1 MEKEKTEALE
11 QENKEL
17 RAENVGLKA
26 ELEELKLQIASF
38 QKMVFGP
45 KSEKTATKEN
55 LVEGEQSSL
64 FDEEFK
70 ELSEKLQEEINKN
83 IDEITVGNNQNKKGR
98 RKKGKVSGIKANQ
111 LKNTNI
117 EIKRYELNKEEKC
130 PECGGKFKKVGEEV
144 VREEIVYVP
153 ASFKIVQFVQNTYK
167 CENCGED
174 GSKKETPTFV
184 KTVVPKPI
192 LTHSF
197 VSPSLAT
204 EVLYQKYY
212 LGVPFYRQEK
222 MWDDKGLVL
231 PRNMMANWSIKIS
244 EYYFS
249 KLCELQYKIMKEESD
264 LIHYDETTM
273 QCNKE
278 PGKKA
283 SSNSY
288 IWVARTGELE
298 KKQGIYYMYSKSRSE
313 ETAKEFIKGYTGII
327 ETDGYSGYNNIEG
340 VTHAECW
347 AHARRYFYQSI
358 PLDEN
363 KQLKTDTYGYVGLT
377 YCNKLFKIE
386 EQIAN
391 LSVDKKKEK
400 RQELS
405 KPIIEEFYKW
415 VDSMTD
421 KKIVINKNLKKA
433 LTYVT
438 NQKEELTE
446 FLKDGRIPLSNN
458 LVERSIRPFAIHR
471 KNWLFADTISGAK
484 ANATMYTIIETAK
497 INKLNISKYINY
509 LLEEL
514 PQLED
519 INNEKELEEYLP
531 WSEKLPEEIRN
542 YEGEY
547 KELIVN

>member
-1 MEKEKTEALE
+1 MEKEKINALE
-11 QENKEL
+11 MENKEL
-17 RAENVGLKA
+17 KAENVGLKE
-26 ELEELKLQIASF
+26 ELEELKLQVASF
-38 QKMVFGP
+38 QKMIFGP
-45 KSEKTATKEN
+45 RSEKTSKKEN

-70 ELSEKLQEEINKN
+70 ELSEKIQGQINKD
-83 IDEITVGNNQNKKGR
+83 IEEVTVGDKQNKK
-98 RKKGKVSGIKANQ
+98 KKKREKISGIKRGQ
-111 LKNTNI
+111 LKNTKI
-117 EIKRYELNKEEKC
+117 EVKRYELNKEVKC
-130 PECGGKFKKVGEEV
+130 PECGGDFKQIGEEV
-144 VREEIVYVP
+144 VRKEIVYTP
-153 ASFKIVQFVQNTYK
+153 ATFKIVEFVQYTYK
-167 CENCGED
+167 CENCGKDE
-174 GSKKETPTFV
+174 SNKETPTIV
-184 KTVVPKPI
+184 KTEIPKPV

-197 VSPSLAT
+197 VSASLAT

-231 PRNMMANWSIKIS
+231 PRNMMANWSIKID
-244 EYYFS
+244 EYYFRR
-249 KLCELQYKIMKEESD
+249 LCELQYKKMKEESE
-264 LIHYDETTM
+264 LLHYDETTM

-278 PGKKA
+278 PGRKA

-288 IWVARTGELE
+288 MWVARTGELE

-327 ETDGYSGYNNIEG
+327 ETDGYAGYNNIEG
-340 VTHAECW
+340 VIHAKCW

-363 KQLKTDTYGYVGLT
+363 KQLKIDTYGYIGLT

-386 EQIAN
+386 EKIAN
-391 LSVDKKKEK
+391 LSVVEKKEK
-400 RQELS
+400 RQILS
-405 KPIIEEFYKW
+405 KPIIEEFYNW
-415 VDSMTD
+415 VNSVMDSKIILN
-421 KKIVINKNLKKA
+421 KKLEKA

-438 NQKEELTE
+438 NQRKGLTE
-446 FLKDGRIPLSNN
+446 FLNDGRIPISNN
-458 LVERSIRPFAIHR
+458 LVETSIRPFAIHR
-471 KNWLFADTISGAK
+471 KNWLFADTIAGAK

-514 PQLED
+514 PQLDD
-519 INNEKELEEYLP
+519 INDEKELAKYLP
-531 WSEKLPEEIRN
+531 WSEELPEEIRN

-547 KELIVN
+547 KELMIN

>member
-1 MEKEKTEALE
+1 MEKEKINALE
-11 QENKEL
+11 MENKEL
-17 RAENVGLKA
+17 KAENVGLKE
-26 ELEELKLQIASF
+26 ELEELKLQVASF
-38 QKMVFGP
+38 QKMIFGP
-45 KSEKTATKEN
+45 RSEKTSKKEN

-70 ELSEKLQEEINKN
+70 ELSEKIQEQINKD
-83 IDEITVGNNQNKKGR
+83 IEEVTVGDKQNKK
-98 RKKGKVSGIKANQ
+98 KKKREKISGIKRSQ
-111 LKNTNI
+111 LKNTKI
-117 EIKRYELNKEEKC
+117 EVKRYELNKEVKC
-130 PECGGKFKKVGEEV
+130 PECGGDFKQIGEEV
-144 VREEIVYVP
+144 VRKEIVYTP
-153 ASFKIVQFVQNTYK
+153 ATFKIVEFVQYTYK
-167 CENCGED
+167 CENCGKDE
-174 GSKKETPTFV
+174 SNKETPTIV
-184 KTVVPKPI
+184 KTEIPKPV

-197 VSPSLAT
+197 VSASLAT

-231 PRNMMANWSIKIS
+231 PRNMMANWSIKID
-244 EYYFS
+244 EYYFRR
-249 KLCELQYKIMKEESD
+249 LCELQYKIMKKESE
-264 LIHYDETTM
+264 LLHYDETTM

-278 PGKKA
+278 PGRKA

-288 IWVARTGELE
+288 MWVARTGELE

-327 ETDGYSGYNNIEG
+327 ETDGYAGYNNIEG
-340 VTHAECW
+340 VIHAKCW

-363 KQLKTDTYGYVGLT
+363 KQLKTDTYGYIGLT

-386 EQIAN
+386 EKIAN
-391 LSVDKKKEK
+391 LSVAEKKEK
-400 RQELS
+400 RQILS
-405 KPIIEEFYKW
+405 KPIIEEFYNW
-415 VDSMTD
+415 VNSVMDSKRILN
-421 KKIVINKNLKKA
+421 KKLEKA

-438 NQKEELTE
+438 NQRKGLTE
-446 FLKDGRIPLSNN
+446 FLNDGRIPISNN
-458 LVERSIRPFAIHR
+458 LVETSIRPFAIHR
-471 KNWLFADTISGAK
+471 KNWLFADTIAGAK

-514 PQLED
+514 PQLDD
-519 INNEKELEEYLP
+519 INDEKELAKYLP
-531 WSEKLPEEIRN
+531 WSEELPEEIRN

-547 KELIVN
+547 KELMVN

>member
-1 MEKEKTEALE
+1 MEKEKINALE
-11 QENKEL
+11 MENKEL
-17 RAENVGLKA
+17 KAENVGLKE
-26 ELEELKLQIASF
+26 ELEELKLQVASF
-38 QKMVFGP
+38 QKMIFGP
-45 KSEKTATKEN
+45 RNEKTSKKEN

-70 ELSEKLQEEINKN
+70 ELSEKIQEQINKD
-83 IDEITVGNNQNKKGR
+83 IEEVTVGDKQNKK
-98 RKKGKVSGIKANQ
+98 KKKREKISGIKRSQ
-111 LKNTNI
+111 LKNTKI
-117 EIKRYELNKEEKC
+117 EVKRYELNKEVKC
-130 PECGGKFKKVGEEV
+130 PECGGDFKQIGEEV
-144 VREEIVYVP
+144 VRKEIVYTP
-153 ASFKIVQFVQNTYK
+153 ATFKIVEFVQYTYK
-167 CENCGED
+167 CENCGKDE
-174 GSKKETPTFV
+174 SNKETPTIV
-184 KTVVPKPI
+184 KTEIPKPV

-197 VSPSLAT
+197 VSASLAT

-231 PRNMMANWSIKIS
+231 PRNMMANWSIKID
-244 EYYFS
+244 EYYFRR
-249 KLCELQYKIMKEESD
+249 LCELQYKIMKKESE
-264 LIHYDETTM
+264 LLHYDETTM

-278 PGKKA
+278 PGRKA

-288 IWVARTGELE
+288 MWVARTGELE

-327 ETDGYSGYNNIEG
+327 ETDGYAGYNNIEG
-340 VTHAECW
+340 VIHAKCW

-363 KQLKTDTYGYVGLT
+363 KQLKIDTYGYIGLT

-386 EQIAN
+386 EKIAN
-391 LSVDKKKEK
+391 LSVAEKKEK
-400 RQELS
+400 RQILS
-405 KPIIEEFYKW
+405 KPIIEEFYNW
-415 VDSMTD
+415 VNSVMDSKIILN
-421 KKIVINKNLKKA
+421 KKLEKA

-438 NQKEELTE
+438 NQRKGLTE
-446 FLKDGRIPLSNN
+446 FLNDGRIPISNN
-458 LVERSIRPFAIHR
+458 LVETSIRPFAIHR
-471 KNWLFADTISGAK
+471 KNWLFADTIAGAK

-514 PQLED
+514 PQLDD
-519 INNEKELEEYLP
+519 INDEKELAKYLP
-531 WSEKLPEEIRN
+531 WSEELPEEIRN

-547 KELIVN
+547 KELMIN

>member
-1 MEKEKTEALE
+1 MEKEKINALE
-11 QENKEL
+11 MENKEL
-17 RAENVGLKA
+17 KAENVGLKE
-26 ELEELKLQIASF
+26 ELEELKLQVASF
-38 QKMVFGP
+38 QKMIFGP
-45 KSEKTATKEN
+45 RSEKTSKKEN

-70 ELSEKLQEEINKN
+70 ELSEKIQEQINKD
-83 IDEITVGNNQNKKGR
+83 IEEVTVGDKQNKK
-98 RKKGKVSGIKANQ
+98 KKKREKISGIKRSQ
-111 LKNTNI
+111 LKNTKI
-117 EIKRYELNKEEKC
+117 EVKRYELNKEVKC
-130 PECGGKFKKVGEEV
+130 PECGGDFKQIGEEV
-144 VREEIVYVP
+144 VRKEVVYTP
-153 ASFKIVQFVQNTYK
+153 ATFKIVEFVQYTYK
-167 CENCGED
+167 CENCGKDE
-174 GSKKETPTFV
+174 SNKETPTIV
-184 KTVVPKPI
+184 KTEIPKPV

-197 VSPSLAT
+197 VSASLAT

-231 PRNMMANWSIKIS
+231 PRNMMANWSIKID
-244 EYYFS
+244 EYYFRR
-249 KLCELQYKIMKEESD
+249 LCELQYKIMKKESE
-264 LIHYDETTM
+264 LLHYDETTM

-278 PGKKA
+278 PGRKA

-288 IWVARTGELE
+288 MWVARTGELE

-327 ETDGYSGYNNIEG
+327 ETDGYAGYNNIEG
-340 VTHAECW
+340 VIHAKCW

-363 KQLKTDTYGYVGLT
+363 KQLKTDTYGYIGLT

-386 EQIAN
+386 EKIAN
-391 LSVDKKKEK
+391 LSVAEKKEK
-400 RQELS
+400 RQILS
-405 KPIIEEFYKW
+405 KPIIEEFYNW
-415 VDSMTD
+415 VNSVMDSKIILN
-421 KKIVINKNLKKA
+421 KKLEKA

-438 NQKEELTE
+438 NQRKGLTE
-446 FLKDGRIPLSNN
+446 FLNDGRIPISNN
-458 LVERSIRPFAIHR
+458 LVETSIRPFAIHR
-471 KNWLFADTISGAK
+471 KNWLFADTIAGAK

-519 INNEKELEEYLP
+519 INDEKELAKYLP
-531 WSEKLPEEIRN
+531 WSEELPEEIRN

-547 KELIVN
+547 KELMIN